1 MPLQFAKDAPE
12 NTGSRKRFR
21 QLIVVKY
28 HNLEPSTFHL
38 LVRSTAPTNAEDPA
52 LAAKDDG
59 HPLNSIHELKDETAE
74 AIDKLRNSLSS
85 YASTDPSNTQI
96 KIALNVHGYSTPL
109 LNFANNAYTISN
121 AKFKADI
128 TPSNGGNAHSDY
140 VIFIDFSWPSEHA
153 LSLPLLGTLRAMPV
167 ALWVV
172 LFLSVCAFL
181 AGGAWLLVAGT
192 LLGLVVTLVLL
203 RLVTYFRDRDRAAT
217 YGAYDAVELVR
228 YLHELIA
235 DITKKDDSG
244 HTQTEESSQ
253 AKVELN
259 LMAHSM
265 GSFVATQM
273 IRTLCDV
280 FNTAALQR
288 WKDEGK
294 LGLGPFKTMDPCA
307 STTALT
313 SINKEKL
320 SEIGSIFKL
329 GRLVLASPDIPI
341 WALSSGRSNPLLASM
356 RRFDEVFI
364 FTNDADMVLRL
375 ASTLAN
381 FFVFPSGTQEGGY
394 RLGNAVSNRHHSKS
408 RWGPQKSTFN
418 DIGFHGLQSGLG
430 NEVFIQ
436 LNKKPFFARLA
447 DGAKLRLINCT
458 DYRDTNDVFECMKTP
473 PSPKREETLIAI
485 MNDHKMS
492 ASVNSEKLHPRL
504 AAPGRSGR
512 TGRYAAT
519 FFQHFIAK
527 TIDSHG
533 GYFQGVFGLDLLYGT
548 LLRGTDLYQDQHNGE
563 ATFKE
568 EFVKDLERH
577 QITWIEVE
585 PWVEA
590 ESTC

>member
-1 MPLQFAKDAPE
+1 MPLRFGKDAPE
-12 NTGSRKRFR
+12 NTESRKRFR

-28 HNLEPSTFHL
+28 HNLKPYTFHL

-52 LAAKDDG
+52 LAAVGDG
-59 HPLNSIHELKDETAE
+59 QPLNNIHELKDETVA
-74 AIDKLRNSLSS
+74 AITELKQSLRS
-85 YASTDPSNTQI
+85 YASDDPSNIQI
-96 KIALNVHGYSTPL
+96 KIALNIHGYSTPL
-109 LNFANNAYTISN
+109 LNFANNAYAISN
-121 AKFKADI
+121 AKFNSDI
-128 TPSNGGNAHSDY
+128 TLSNGGNAHGDY

-167 ALWVV
+167 ALWIV

-228 YLHELIA
+228 YLHELIG
-235 DITKKDDSG
+235 DITKKGDSG
-244 HTQTEESSQ
+244 HTQTEGSSQ

-273 IRTLCDV
+273 IRTLCDA
-280 FNTAALQR
+280 FNTTALQPG
-288 WKDEGK
+288 EGK
-294 LGLGPFKTMDPCA
+294 RDLGPFNIIDPCA
-307 STTALT
+307 RTTVIT
-313 SINKEKL
+313 SSDKEKL
-320 SEIGSIFKL
+320 SEIGSIFRL
-329 GRLVLASPDIPI
+329 GRMVLASPDIPI

-394 RLGNAVSNRHHSKS
+394 RLGNAVNNRRHSKS
-408 RWGPQKSTFN
+408 RWGPQKLTFN
-418 DIGFHGLQSGLG
+418 DIGFHGLQSGPG
-430 NEVFIQ
+430 NGVFVK

-458 DYRDTNDVFECMKTP
+458 DYQDTNDVFECMKTP
-473 PSPKREETLIAI
+473 QSPKREEALVTI
-485 MNDHKMS
+485 MVDHKR
-492 ASVNSEKLHPRL
+492 AARADAEKLRPRL
-504 AAPGRSGR
+504 AAPGKSGGL
-512 TGRYAAT
+512 GRYAAT

-548 LLRGTDLYQDQHNGE
+548 LLRGTDLYQDQHNGK
-563 ATFKE
+563 AAFKE

-577 QITWIEVE
+577 QITWIEVDPE
-585 PWVEA
+585 VEA
-590 ESTC
+590 EATC